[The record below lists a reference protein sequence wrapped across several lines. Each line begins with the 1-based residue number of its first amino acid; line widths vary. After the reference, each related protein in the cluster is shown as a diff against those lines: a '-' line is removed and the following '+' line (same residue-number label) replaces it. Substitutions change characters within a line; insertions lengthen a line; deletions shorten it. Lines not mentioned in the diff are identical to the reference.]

1 MTEDEQKA
9 MKGEM
14 TLNVVTEP
22 QDHFTTDDDT
32 YLHKL
37 LDEKKKGE
45 GYSTTVLK
53 TDMDD
58 ICRTVMSHWY
68 NFKDA
73 EYDEYKAKNFDQ
85 KWKELD
91 NNNMGQLEYEEA

>member
-1 MTEDEQKA
+1 MA
-9 MKGEM
+9 
-14 TLNVVTEP
+14 
-22 QDHFTTDDDT
+22 
-32 YLHKL
+32 
-37 LDEKKKGE
+37 
-45 GYSTTVLK
+45 
-53 TDMDD
+53 
-58 ICRTVMSHWY
+58 HWY